1 MYRRKQLG
9 FMQKENK
16 DELEL
21 NTKRRL
27 RILIAAGG
35 TGGHLFPA
43 VAVAEQLQKLTDNN
57 IDIEFIGTTDRMES
71 KLVPELGYHY
81 HPIRI
86 SGYAGISIRS
96 LVLPWR
102 ILNSLIRSRAILKVR
117 EIDGVV
123 AAGAYISYP
132 PALAASQLRVPYF
145 LMESNV
151 NPGKTNAKLAPNAEM
166 IFTAFEESTNFY
178 PPALASKLKY
188 YGNPVRNFIL
198 HLPPKVEAQEKLE
211 LDKSKRTLLI
221 MGGSLGARSINKAV
235 EMNLNALSDVDLQ
248 IIWQTGNNYIVPPLL
263 PNNIKQVNF
272 ISDMASAYA
281 VADMILCRSGA
292 TTVAEICVAGKASI
306 LVPMPSASNNEQYQN
321 AKVLADRN
329 AAILV
334 EDSMIAER
342 IIPAIAEIAE
352 SDVRLTEL
360 AENALALAKPDA
372 AEKVAQEILDYFYK
386 RKPRYGFD
394 SKF

>member
-1 MYRRKQLG
+1 
-9 FMQKENK
+9 MQKEKK

-21 NTKRRL
+21 NTQRRL

-71 KLVPELGYHY
+71 KLVPEMGYRY

-117 EIDGVV
+117 EIDCVV

-166 IFTAFEESTNFY
+166 IFTAFEESTNFF
-178 PPALASKLKY
+178 PAELASKLKP

-198 HLPPKVEAQEKLE
+198 NLPPKVEAQEKLE
-211 LDKSKRTLLI
+211 LEKDKHTLLI
-221 MGGSLGARSINKAV
+221 MGGSLGARSINRAV
-235 EMNLNALSDVDLQ
+235 EMNLNALADVDLQ
-248 IIWQTGNNYIVPPLL
+248 IIWQTGNNYVVPPRL

-292 TTVAEICVAGKASI
+292 TTVAEICVAGKPSI

-334 EDSMIAER
+334 EDSLIAER
-342 IIPAIAEIAE
+342 IIPAIAELAE
-352 SDVRLTEL
+352 SETRLTEL